1 MAVVVRDVLR
11 ECDTWYVTLR
21 EESRLRVF
29 EKRMLRRLFRPKRED
44 IRGEWR
50 RDAS

>member
-1 MAVVVRDVLR
+1 MVVPDVLY

-21 EESRLRVF
+21 EERRLRVLDNRVLGRIF
-29 EKRMLRRLFRPKRED
+29 GPKREE
-44 IRGEWR
+44 IRGNWR